1 MPPYGRGGA
10 GNIQAIEQENA
21 RIAADLEANQSA
33 TDNALNDRLTSGIST
48 QKEAQPCTHTGRG
61 GAGNFVDSKD
71 LRQEDISGHRSNADA
86 SGTVAGAKYG
96 RGGAGNHEFIA
107 ALKEQEDAKQL
118 EGEHITREQLKQE
131 IERVVKESL
140 AMPQK
145 AKLAGGEPF

>member
-21 RIAADLEANQSA
+21 RIAADLEANQSSA
-33 TDNALNDRLTSGIST
+33 DNALNERLPAGLPSH
-48 QKEAQPCTHTGRG
+48 KVAQPYTHTGRG

-71 LRQEDISGHRSNADA
+71 LRQEDISGHRSNADPA
-86 SGTVAGAKYG
+86 GTMAGARYG

-107 ALKEQEDAKQL
+107 GLKNQEDAKQR
-118 EGEHITREQLKQE
+118 EGEHITREQLKEE
-131 IERVVKESL
+131 IEKGVKESL